1 MDNNPAN
8 KLKQSIKLPLT
19 TLLNKLTHLKIKLP
33 IPIFGLGCGV
43 LGMALP
49 EVSVNLGEYAS
60 RLLRALEYRG
70 YDSTGAAFQGDSQ
83 DITLLKDVGAPSTL
97 VKTLGI
103 ERQAGKIFC
112 GQVRWATFG
121 FVNKVNAQPH
131 EVSCKRHIY
140 GAHNGN
146 ITNTRELKLFL
157 SKEGHLV
164 QSDNDGEMLVHSVE
178 HYFDI
183 ELNKAG
189 YPSETEGRKA
199 CMRRAII
206 ATAEKMIGSYAAVI
220 VDPVTQTSWAIKA
233 GSSLYFG
240 VGTIEDKPFSLASS
254 DLTAVLRFTKMLVNL
269 REGEFVEY
277 TANAYQVYA
286 QKELKFKRLNHPDE
300 CWHTGDKI
308 PTKAVYSKLRAEDV
322 ELMPEFE
329 YFMEQEIYAQSEST
343 GKLIKLFQGGS
354 NTGKRMLQLMDKEGV
369 KEQLNTEMHNIL
381 AAATLEERRD
391 LFDKLYTS
399 PLAEEFFAKAQSAY
413 SAIFDVAVKEDFDKK
428 YFFSNEKNIF
438 LELMNGDFDLK
449 KLGLVK
455 ALDAISE
462 EISVKEFEHSVQD
475 FLNLVKNT
483 ISNNRNAYTI
493 ACGTSF
499 HATKI
504 AALFFNQIARMEI
517 IPILPGDFRGEY
529 SNCIKDNDLIIGV
542 SQSGETKDL
551 IDIFNDIDSTDL
563 NVRKVVLV
571 NNMNSTLG
579 QEKSDVAIP
588 ILCGPEIA
596 VPATKSFMNQMT
608 LFYYLAIRTAEMKFN
623 ELDTFATP
631 ELREARKAEI
641 TKRFQ
646 SLNDIPPLLKE
657 TVFNT
662 DDMIDSMAAKIYMEP
677 SLHILATKISGVA
690 MEGALKIRETV
701 LNHAEGREA
710 SEFKHG
716 PNTILGKNTVFG
728 VKHVRSFVR
737 SFSDLIDKIDDIGQ
751 ERGISHNETKEI
763 FKALGDY
770 MFTHNMP
777 FNLSPVGSKIFKEAV
792 ENYDFFEPLYRNYP
806 LIYVTGPEERDVNL
820 TISQI
825 NTHKIRGANTYIIA
839 EENDKLMKNASAN
852 PNEGGYYGW
861 AYIMLPKTG
870 DSLMTCF
877 SSTIVLQLLALRM
890 SIRKLKKLDKLGVMD
905 HGVHPDVPKNVSKS
919 ITVD

>member
-1 MDNNPAN
+1 M
-8 KLKQSIKLPLT
+8 LCS
-19 TLLNKLTHLKIKLP
+19 LLNKISSIKIR
-33 IPIFGLGCGV
+33 IPLFVPGLGCGV

-49 EVSVNLGEYAS
+49 RVSVNLGKHAS
-60 RLLRALEYRG
+60 QLLKALEYRG
-70 YDSTGAAFQGDSQ
+70 YDSTGAAFLGEDKEH
-83 DITLLKDVGAPSTL
+83 ITLLKDVGAPSTL

-103 ERQAGKIFC
+103 EKQSGKIFC

-121 FVNKVNAQPH
+121 FVDKTNAQPH
-131 EVSCKRHIY
+131 EVHCKRHLF

-146 ITNTRELKLFL
+146 ITNTRELKIFL
-157 SKEGHLV
+157 SKEGHTVL
-164 QSDNDGEMLVHSVE
+164 SDNDGEMLVHSVE

-183 ELNKAG
+183 ELDKVQDEHD
-189 YPSETEGRKA
+189 PEIRKA

-206 ATAEKMIGSYAAVI
+206 ATAEQMIGSYAAVI
-220 VDPVTQTSWAIKA
+220 VDPETETSWAIKA

-240 VGTIEDKPFSLASS
+240 IGEIEDMPFSLASS
-254 DLTAVLRFTKMLVNL
+254 DLTAVLRYTKLLVNL

-277 TANAYQVYA
+277 TSDSYQLYA
-286 QKELKFKRLNHPDE
+286 MKQLRFRRLGQPDE
-300 CWHTGDKI
+300 CYATGDKI
-308 PTKAVYSKLRAEDV
+308 NTRAVYSKLRAEDV
-322 ELMPEFE
+322 ELLPEFE

-354 NTGKRMLQLMDKEGV
+354 NSGRYMLKAIQEANVSEYLTQSMLEISGSAILQDKQERFDQLCESPEV
-369 KEQLNTEMHNIL
+369 ETFITH
-381 AAATLEERRD
+381 AA
-391 LFDKLYTS
+391 KS
-399 PLAEEFFAKAQSAY
+399 Y
-413 SAIFDVAVKEDFDKK
+413 SIIFDVAVKEDFDKK
-428 YFFSNEKNIF
+428 YFFSNEKNLFID
-438 LELMNGDFDLK
+438 LLGPEFDRNRLI
-449 KLGLVK
+449 VAK
-455 ALDAISE
+455 ALDSISE
-462 EISVKEFEHSVQD
+462 AIDVKEFEHSVQD
-475 FLNLVKNT
+475 FLGLVKNT
-483 ISNNRNAYTI
+483 VTNNRNTYSI

-504 AALFFNQIARMEI
+504 AALFFNEIAQIEL

-551 IDIFNDIDSTDL
+551 IDIFNDIDNKDL
-563 NVRKVVLV
+563 NVRKAVLV

-596 VPATKSFMNQMT
+596 VPATKSFMNQIT
-608 LFYYLAIRTAEMKFN
+608 LFYYLAIRVAEMKLSEMPNGFSEE
-623 ELDTFATP
+623 ELNKAKR
-631 ELREARKAEI
+631 ELQRRYK
-641 TKRFQ
+641 
-646 SLNDIPPLLKE
+646 SLADIPNLLKE
-657 TVFNT
+657 TVDKT
-662 DDMIDSMAAKIYMEP
+662 DDMIDNMAAKIYMEP

-737 SFSDLIDKIDDIGQ
+737 AFSNMIDTIDEQAETHDIPHAERKDLL
-751 ERGISHNETKEI
+751 
-763 FKALGDY
+763 KALADY
-770 MFTHNMP
+770 VFTHNTP
-777 FNLSPVGSKIFKEAV
+777 FNLSAQGTKIFNDTVKDQ
-792 ENYDFFEPLYRNYP
+792 DFFEPLYRNYP
-806 LIYVTGPEERDVNL
+806 LIYVTGPDKRDINL

-825 NTHKIRGANTYIIA
+825 NTHKIRGANTYVIA
-839 EENDKLMKNASAN
+839 EEDENLLKNASSN
-852 PNEGGYYGW
+852 PKEGQYYGW
-861 AYIMLPKTG
+861 AYVMLPKTG

-877 SSTIVLQLLALRM
+877 SATIVLQLLALRM
-890 SIRKLKKLDKLGVMD
+890 SIRKMKKLDLLSVKD